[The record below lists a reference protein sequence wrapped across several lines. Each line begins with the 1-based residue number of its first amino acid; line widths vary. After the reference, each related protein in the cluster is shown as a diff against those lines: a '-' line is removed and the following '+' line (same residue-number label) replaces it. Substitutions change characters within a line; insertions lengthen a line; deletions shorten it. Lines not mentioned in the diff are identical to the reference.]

1 MQTELSEHTDTDQT
15 PAQPQNEAF
24 HPTVYVSMLLVYR
37 MAKQMLVESKS
48 QSMQVA
54 KDTLKLYNEYL
65 QKYPALKTFVY
76 TTGALSI
83 VPVGIFTV
91 FFLFSLLFSISTAV
105 IGIVIVQ
112 ASLAFLGLTVLV
124 PVEIGILFIAGGTT
138 MVYQTV
144 KNTDIKVVKHYESLL
159 IKEKGDDDDIMVLD

>member
-1 MQTELSEHTDTDQT
+1 MQTNLSDPVDTDQT
-15 PAQPQNEAF
+15 KPEPQNETL
-24 HPTVYVSMLLVYR
+24 HPTVYVSMVLVYR
-37 MAKQMLVESKS
+37 MAKQMLVDSRH
-48 QSMQVA
+48 QSIQVA
-54 KDTLKLYNEYL
+54 KDTLKMYNEYL

-91 FFLFSLLFSISTAV
+91 FFVFSLLFSISTAV
-105 IGIVIVQ
+105 IGVLIVQ

-124 PVEIGILFIAGGTT
+124 PVEIGILFVAGGTT

-159 IKEKGDDDDIMVLD
+159 IKEKEDDDDIMVLE